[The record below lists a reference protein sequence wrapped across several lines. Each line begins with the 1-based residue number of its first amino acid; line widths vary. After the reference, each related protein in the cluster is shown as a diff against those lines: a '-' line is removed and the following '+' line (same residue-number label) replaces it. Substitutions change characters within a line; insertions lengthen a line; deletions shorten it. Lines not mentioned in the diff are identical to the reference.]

1 MQSESGGSE
10 SQVSSKGKLEDREI
24 AEITVS
30 KADTQNINQDYKED
44 EIIVSI
50 NPNSELMIYIL
61 NSVQTILIV

>member
-1 MQSESGGSE
+1 M
-10 SQVSSKGKLEDREI
+10 SSKGKLENREI
-24 AEITVS
+24 AEITVC
-30 KADTQNINQDYKED
+30 KADTQNIDQDYKED

>member
-1 MQSESGGSE
+1 M
-10 SQVSSKGKLEDREI
+10 SSKGKLENREI

-30 KADTQNINQDYKED
+30 KADTQNIDQDYKED